1 MITLRPYQ
9 ETDNVDLNYLL
20 NDEQSTF
27 TALPKDWFENTRQT
41 AYKIVICDNHQPIG
55 FFVLDDGDDK
65 FDYTNDKSA
74 LLLRSMSI
82 NPNFQGKGYGELAL
96 LNLNEFIDTQ
106 QISSN
111 KIVLGV
117 HHKNIA
123 AQKLYEKVGF
133 IKSERT
139 YMGIK
144 GLQYVYELNL
154 Y

>member
-1 MITLRPYQ
+1 M
-9 ETDNVDLNYLL
+9 NYLL
-20 NDEQSTF
+20 NDEQAEF
-27 TALPKDWFENTRQT
+27 TALPNYWFDDNRQT
-41 AYKIVICDNHQPIG
+41 SYKIVICDNHQPIG

-65 FDYTNDKSA
+65 FDYTDDKSA

-117 HHKNIA
+117 NHKNIA
-123 AQKLYEKVGF
+123 AQKLYKKVGF